1 MITSM
6 KQLVMLLVQNSEN
19 VFKMT
24 LNEEQLS
31 KVKDQ
36 YAQLIMDNMDYKD
49 MERLLFDV
57 VRGDMEMSNEEELK
71 AEIIDFYGDNQWE
84 ELTN

>member
-1 MITSM
+1 MIM
-6 KQLVMLLVQNSEN
+6 
-19 VFKMT
+19 
-24 LNEEQLS
+24 NEAQLS
-31 KVKDQ
+31 KIKDG

-71 AEIIDFYGDNQWE
+71 TEIVDFYGDKQWQ

>member
-1 MITSM
+1 
-6 KQLVMLLVQNSEN
+6 
-19 VFKMT
+19 MT

-71 AEIIDFYGDNQWE
+71 TEIVNFYGDNQWQ

>member
-1 MITSM
+1 MIM
-6 KQLVMLLVQNSEN
+6 
-19 VFKMT
+19 
-24 LNEEQLS
+24 NEEQLS

-71 AEIIDFYGDNQWE
+71 AEIVDFYGDDQWQ

>member
-1 MITSM
+1 MIM
-6 KQLVMLLVQNSEN
+6 
-19 VFKMT
+19 
-24 LNEEQLS
+24 NEEQLS

-71 AEIIDFYGDNQWE
+71 AEIGDLN
-84 ELTN
+84 LI

>member
-6 KQLVMLLVQNSEN
+6 KQLAMLLVQNSGS

-71 AEIIDFYGDNQWE
+71 AEIIDFYGNDQWQ

>member
-1 MITSM
+1 MSLIKTHLHQQMIM
-6 KQLVMLLVQNSEN
+6 
-19 VFKMT
+19 
-24 LNEEQLS
+24 NEEQLS
-31 KVKDQ
+31 RVKDD

-71 AEIIDFYGDNQWE
+71 TEIVDFYGDKQWQ

>member
-1 MITSM
+1 MIM
-6 KQLVMLLVQNSEN
+6 
-19 VFKMT
+19 
-24 LNEEQLS
+24 NEEQLS
-31 KVKDQ
+31 KVKDG

-71 AEIIDFYGDNQWE
+71 TEIVDFYGDKQWQ

>member
-1 MITSM
+1 MITSIL
-6 KQLVMLLVQNSEN
+6 QLVTLLIQNSEN
-19 VFKMT
+19 VYKMT

-57 VRGDMEMSNEEELK
+57 VRSDMETANEEELK
-71 AEIIDFYGDNQWE
+71 AEIVDFYGDNQWQ

>member
-1 MITSM
+1 
-6 KQLVMLLVQNSEN
+6 
-19 VFKMT
+19 MT

-71 AEIIDFYGDNQWE
+71 AEIIDFYGNDQWQ

>member
-1 MITSM
+1 
-6 KQLVMLLVQNSEN
+6 MLLIKTYLHQQ
-19 VFKMT
+19 MIM
-24 LNEEQLS
+24 NEEQLS

-57 VRGDMEMSNEEELK
+57 VRGDMETANEEELK
-71 AEIIDFYGDNQWE
+71 AEIVNFYDDNQWE
-84 ELTN
+84 EFIN

>member
-1 MITSM
+1 M
-6 KQLVMLLVQNSEN
+6 
-19 VFKMT
+19 
-24 LNEEQLS
+24 NEEQLS
-31 KVKDQ
+31 KVKDD

-71 AEIIDFYGDNQWE
+71 TEIVDFYGDKQWE

>member
-1 MITSM
+1 
-6 KQLVMLLVQNSEN
+6 
-19 VFKMT
+19 MT

-57 VRGDMEMSNEEELK
+57 VRGDMETANEE
-71 AEIIDFYGDNQWE
+71 
-84 ELTN
+84 